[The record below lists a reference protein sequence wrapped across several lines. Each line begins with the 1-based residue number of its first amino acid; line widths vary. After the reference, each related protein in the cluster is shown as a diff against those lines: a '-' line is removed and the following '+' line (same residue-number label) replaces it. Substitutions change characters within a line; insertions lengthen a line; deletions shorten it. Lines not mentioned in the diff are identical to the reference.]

1 MNIFAPLIG
10 NFVDRQQNE
19 TSIHASDVKLL
30 SSLIVEFN
38 IARRNIGSYP
48 KDHPL
53 ITASLNK
60 VIKIYN
66 QLLEQD
72 GVVVIGIA
80 RNVLMVNDVLLE
92 KSNLIFRDFAKVLFE
107 HGIGALTLRRG
118 LSLDELRK
126 FYEILC
132 LKREELLN
140 RGGISLLWEQAS
152 ITSLEMQP
160 IRYDLFRATDPTSAK
175 NQQQM
180 PQGLWERF
188 ARKLVQG
195 TFDTCNS
202 AQATGESKEKSTY
215 DDVFDPKALALILN
229 RRMGIT
235 GQGQDTNVR
244 EGMTALIR
252 ELNETSFGPETEM
265 AAPYEKLALF
275 INALNP
281 GLRRLFLN
289 SSIEIGSISDNSL
302 AEKLISRLSAE
313 TMAEIME
320 DTEQNRFAGQSRL
333 LELLRKLGKHTTQQY
348 DSLPAIRDD
357 MPEVHQKIRN
367 IFREDSAKDFIPDSY
382 QKALDRIMSV
392 DHGHRIELSGITG
405 LLDTFDSHF
414 LENQISN
421 IIVHLMVR
429 NDDPEQ
435 ISRLVDNLDEIFLY
449 LLETGDYEQI
459 IHLIEQC
466 GASEIL
472 PEVRNRLRQTYT
484 SQEYLNEMLIG
495 LSTWGKLRY
504 DDISHLIGMIGEPFI
519 EVLLDRLSEEENLSL
534 RRFLMDRI
542 QEFGPLARNAMI
554 TRLSDKRWFVLR
566 NLIIMLRQLD
576 DITILEH
583 IRPLLRNGHLR
594 VRQEALR
601 ACLFFNDPSAER
613 QILHDM
619 DCSDRETQLAAINLA
634 DKNSSANMFKKL
646 LAIIGKPG
654 FNGNECELKSA
665 AIHALAEIGRPEALP
680 ELARLLASKSLLHPR
695 LLTKL
700 KIDVIR
706 SMCLYPPTVV
716 RPILTRLASGSGEV
730 ARQVQLSL
738 EMIMEKTT

>member
-1 MNIFAPLIG
+1 MNIFVPLTG
-10 NFVDRQQNE
+10 NFVDTQQNK
-19 TSIHASDVKLL
+19 TSMRDSDVKLL

-60 VIKIYN
+60 VIQTYN

-72 GVVVIGIA
+72 GVIVIGVA

-92 KSNLIFRDFAKVLFE
+92 KNNLIFKDFAKVLFE

-140 RGGISLLWEQAS
+140 MGGISLIWEQAS

-160 IRYDLFRATDPTSAK
+160 IRYDLFRATGTISPKD
-175 NQQQM
+175 QQKP

-188 ARKLVQG
+188 AQKLVQR
-195 TFDTCNS
+195 TFDTS
-202 AQATGESKEKSTY
+202 ITAQTIGKSKENGTTG
-215 DDVFDPKALALILN
+215 DVFAPEALALILN
-229 RRMGIT
+229 HRMGIS
-235 GQGQDTNVR
+235 GQGSDTNFR
-244 EGMTALIR
+244 NGMTALFR
-252 ELNETSFGPETEM
+252 ELTETPFSPETEM
-265 AAPYEKLALF
+265 AVPYEELALF

-289 SSIEIGSISDNSL
+289 SSLETGSIQENSL
-302 AEKLISRLSAE
+302 AGKLISRLSAE
-313 TMAEIME
+313 TLTEILE
-320 DTEQNRFAGQSRL
+320 DAGQNRFAGQSRI
-333 LELLRKLGKHTTQQY
+333 LELLRKLGSNGTQQY
-348 DSLPAIRDD
+348 DSFSVIPGDTA
-357 MPEVHQKIRN
+357 EVHQKIRS
-367 IFREDSAKDFIPDSY
+367 IFREDSAKDFVPDSY
-382 QKALDRIMSV
+382 LKALNRIMAV
-392 DHGHRIELSGITG
+392 DHGHRIELSEITD

-414 LENQISN
+414 VENQISN
-421 IIVHLMVR
+421 IIVRIMVQ

-435 ISRLVDNLDEIFLY
+435 ITRLADNLDEIFLY

-459 IHLIEQC
+459 INLIEQC
-466 GASEIL
+466 GSPEIL
-472 PEVRNRLRQTYT
+472 PEVCNRLRQTYT

-504 DDISHLIGMIGEPFI
+504 GDISHLISMIGEPFI
-519 EVLLDRLSEEENLSL
+519 EVLLDRLAVEENLSL

-542 QEFGPLARNAMI
+542 QEFGPLARDAMFA
-554 TRLSDKRWFVLR
+554 RLSDKRWFVLR
-566 NLIIMLRQLD
+566 NMIIMLQRLD

-583 IRPLLRNGHLR
+583 IRPLLRNGHQR

-601 ACLFFNDPSAER
+601 ACLLFNDPSAER

-634 DKNSSANMFKKL
+634 DKSRSGNVFKKL
-646 LAIIGKPG
+646 LEIIGKPG
-654 FNGNECELKSA
+654 FNSIECELKSA
-665 AIHALAEIGRPEALP
+665 AAHALAEIGKPEALP

-695 LLTKL
+695 LLTRL
-700 KIDVIR
+700 KIDVVR
-706 SMCLYPPTVV
+706 SMCLYPPAVV

-738 EMIMEKTT
+738 KMIMEKTT